1 MHQKR
6 ATIFNWKTIVRFE
19 SYSIGQNIHSPP
31 DRPFNNH
38 KQAVSLYFVKLR
50 SKGILQVVEV
60 IFAIM
65 ERQVQHFGTICDS
78 ECTFKLVHGC
88 LGERRVWYS
97 FRWQMG
103 DGSLA

>member
-6 ATIFNWKTIVRFE
+6 ATNFNWKTIVRFE

-31 DRPFNNH
+31 DRPFDNR
-38 KQAVSLYFVKLR
+38 KQAVSPYFVKLR
-50 SKGILQVVEV
+50 SKGRLKVVEL

-65 ERQVQHFGTICDS
+65 ERQVQNFGTVCDS
-78 ECTFKLVHGC
+78 ECTFKFVHGC
-88 LGERRVWYS
+88 LGERRVWYL

-103 DGSLA
+103 GGSLA